1 MEPFKIQNTDL
12 ILKYLNC
19 LERVFFIDN
28 RWMKDYDDLKKGVE
42 RDYKGVSSYLSSLIK
57 YFKEHNLSIL
67 NESLPNKGDIK
78 KCDEVMNCIILE
90 SLNPSSFVPTN
101 EEETQYVV
109 VACPEI
115 EKVFHF
121 KAKSFTGDYLLRKAT
136 IKDFFYHPSLPRI
149 KIYSKN
155 FNTQDENAKLSELS
169 FIYTLPSD
177 ASIQLNSFKII
188 ENVLVWDELVPDPA
202 YGVQV
207 GNLSKYFISS
217 IKLKQLKRNI
227 ENLHQLILICEDWE
241 GKEYNFYITTRL
253 YREVLKE
260 FPEEKVYQEPIF
272 LRILVFQDYGE
283 NFRHILIAELIME
296 DEYKADSFLAFVRFR
311 KIVEKDKI
319 PFIPKKLPSQI
330 QEKENKYFYF
340 PAQFSLGILETGEE
354 FERTNKW
361 PIPVSLVREYQKFNF
376 VCGLHKGL
384 LNLYHKREDTSN
396 WYTPLEIFQ
405 PNPSGLHKELLRNPL
420 DKFIFFAK
428 NKRLIMFCMNC
439 KKYKKVVKAEEIP
452 YSCPICEAR
461 VLTMLE
467 EFDDDKIIDKS
478 PITQEAKRK
487 QKLYEKLSTL
497 FIPFYK
503 PLYYTFNATGYG
515 ISICVHILNG
525 LKFMFEDENEF
536 LKKLFKVQEEYN
548 KQEGIQSV
556 LYKVIK
562 NEV

>member
-1 MEPFKIQNTDL
+1 MEPSTIQNTDL

-28 RWMKDYDDLKKGVE
+28 RWMKDYDDLKRGVD
-42 RDYKGVSSYLSSLIK
+42 RDYKGISSYLSSLIK
-57 YFKEHNLSIL
+57 YFREHNLSIL
-67 NESLPNKGDIK
+67 NESLPEKEDIK

-90 SLNPSSFVPTN
+90 SLNPSSFVPSN

-121 KAKSFTGDYLLRKAT
+121 KAQTFTGDYLLRKAT

-169 FIYTLPSD
+169 FLYTLPSD
-177 ASIQLNSFKII
+177 AAIQLNSFKII
-188 ENVLVWDELVPDPA
+188 ENKLVWDELVTDPA

-217 IKLKQLKRNI
+217 IKLRKLKRNI

-241 GKEYNFYITTRL
+241 GREYTFHITTRL
-253 YREVLKE
+253 YREIFKE
-260 FPEEKVYQEPIF
+260 FPEEKIYKEQIF

-283 NFRHILIAELIME
+283 NFRHILIAERIME
-296 DEYKADSFLAFVRFR
+296 DEYKEDSFLAFVRFR
-311 KIVEKDKI
+311 KIVEKNKI
-319 PFIPKKLPSQI
+319 PFIPKTLPSQI

-340 PAQFSLGILETGEE
+340 PLQFNLKVLETGEE

-361 PIPVSLVREYQKFNF
+361 PMPVSLVKDYQKFNS
-376 VCGLHKGL
+376 VCELHQGLFE
-384 LNLYHKREDTSN
+384 LYHERKDTST
-396 WYTPLEIFQ
+396 WYHPIEIFQ
-405 PNPSGLHKELLRNPL
+405 PNPSGLHKELLRNPM

-428 NKRLIMFCMNC
+428 DKRLIMFCMGC
-439 KKYKKVVKAEEIP
+439 KKYKKVVRAEDIP

-478 PITQEAKRK
+478 PITSETKRK
-487 QKLYEKLSTL
+487 QRLYEKLSTL

-503 PLYYTFNATGYG
+503 HLYYTFNATGYG
-515 ISICVHILNG
+515 ISTCVNILNE
-525 LKFMFEDENEF
+525 LKTVFEDENEF
-536 LKKLFKVQEEYN
+536 FKKLFKVQEEYN
-548 KQEGIQSV
+548 QKEDIQSV